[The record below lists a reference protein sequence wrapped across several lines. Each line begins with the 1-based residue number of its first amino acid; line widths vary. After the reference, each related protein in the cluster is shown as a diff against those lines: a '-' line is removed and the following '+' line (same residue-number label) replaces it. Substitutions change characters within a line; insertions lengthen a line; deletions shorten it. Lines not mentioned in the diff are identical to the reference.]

1 MAGTAPHIGRPLHIG
16 HRCVMVATVGNL
28 PAVDC
33 PHAVCITPAI
43 LTADLTRSCV
53 LPMSGMGRTH
63 GQTLSRKSTPAAT
76 SIADRQCTCKWLL
89 TASLPPILSRLT
101 PRRVAWRL
109 LAASRPVATDLVG
122 IPCLFW
128 ARTISHSGEALRHR
142 YLHGSRWPEGP
153 AAPHEATRAEGREAA
168 VFLFS

>member
-1 MAGTAPHIGRPLHIG
+1 MG
-16 HRCVMVATVGNL
+16 
-28 PAVDC
+28 
-33 PHAVCITPAI
+33 
-43 LTADLTRSCV
+43 
-53 LPMSGMGRTH
+53 SGMGRTH

-168 VFLFS
+168 GLPLFVTAPTGDTRTLGDHISAPFDFQQVKSPLQTNTFRCSRRW